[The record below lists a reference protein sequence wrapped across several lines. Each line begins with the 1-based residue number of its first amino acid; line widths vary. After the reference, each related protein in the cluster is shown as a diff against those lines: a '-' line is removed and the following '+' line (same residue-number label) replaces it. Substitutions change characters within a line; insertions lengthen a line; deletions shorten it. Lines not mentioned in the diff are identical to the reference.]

1 MDASVLVEPANAR
14 ARESA
19 AIRLQYAAR
28 RRWPRVAKKVFKD
41 RNALRIIS
49 FNSHKLRTQ
58 RVGLEM
64 QFLEL
69 VEVMSVHDVVLIQE
83 VPSEGSVKDV
93 TKTRA
98 YGMKVLLEQ
107 ANGRQEWTIVLSEP
121 SGPGNLEVH
130 VALVRAP
137 VKVLDF
143 KTHTIAASVPLCHH
157 PLSIK
162 VYDPRM
168 MRDEDRTWV
177 ITSVHMPP
185 KTRAKTRDA
194 QIKGFLKEYARSSE
208 FRLDT
213 PFTEKGA
220 KDARTPTVHHVVGG
234 DFNVWPDPAIY
245 DLAAQGFSPPVLGEC
260 VSTSAGSE
268 SYDNFI
274 MSKHTFHRFA
284 LQSDVLELEMLKRS
298 GSEGLSD
305 HNPVLLALKEVTP
318 TKHKRRPKKAS
329 AAPKEP
335 AEASTPEVLV
345 K

>member
-1 MDASVLVEPANAR
+1 MDTPVLVDSENAH

-19 AIRLQYAAR
+19 AIKIQYATR
-28 RRWPRVAKKVFKD
+28 RRLPRVAKKVFKD

-49 FNSHKLRTQ
+49 FNSLKLRTQ
-58 RVGLEM
+58 RVGLEL

-69 VEVMSVHDVVLIQE
+69 VEVMSTQDVVLVQE
-83 VPSEGSVKDV
+83 VPAEPSVKDV

-98 YGMKVLLEQ
+98 HGLKLLLEQ
-107 ANGRQEWTIVLSEP
+107 ANGKQKWDIVLSDP

-137 VKVLDF
+137 VKVLEIA
-143 KTHTIAASVPLCHH
+143 THTIAAGVPLDHS

-162 VYDPRM
+162 IYDPRM
-168 MRDEDRTWV
+168 AREEDRTWV
-177 ITSVHMPP
+177 VTSVHLPP

-194 QIKGFLKEYARSSE
+194 QIKGFLKEYTRSAD
-208 FRLDT
+208 FRLGT

-220 KDARTPTVHHVVGG
+220 KDARTHTVHHIIGG
-234 DFNVWPDPAIY
+234 DFNVWPDPEEFA
-245 DLAAQGFSPPVLGEC
+245 LAAQGFSPPVLGEC

-284 LQSDVLELEMLKRS
+284 LQSDVLELEMLKRP
-298 GSEGLSD
+298 GADGLSD
-305 HNPVLLALKEVTP
+305 HNPVLLALKEVSP
-318 TKHKRRPKKAS
+318 VKHKRRPKKAE
-329 AAPKEP
+329 PKEP
-335 AEASTPEVLV
+335 AEPAEPAATVE
-345 K
+345 